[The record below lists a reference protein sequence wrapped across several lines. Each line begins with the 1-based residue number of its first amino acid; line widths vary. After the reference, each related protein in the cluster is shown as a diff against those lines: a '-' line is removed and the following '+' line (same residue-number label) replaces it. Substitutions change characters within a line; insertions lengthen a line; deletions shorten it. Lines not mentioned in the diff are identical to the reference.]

1 MSVFKELL
9 NKGIYLKFNGGKE
22 LVGILTNVDELFIT
36 ISSRGNKYTINK
48 NEVAEI
54 REASG
59 EVEP

>member
-54 REASG
+54 RKASG
-59 EVEP
+59 EVEA